1 MTAWE
6 RLHRWVRALPFFS
19 GSSTPMT
26 DWNLVLQNI
35 ADIRVWLAEIEQ
47 RIRSEHNA
55 PARVAP
61 PATTSVDEDVA
72 AADSVTRVHKALE
85 REFGVDRR
93 TVYQRVE
100 RLVEAYQLHRNVPDW
115 KSNVAFHKKLAER
128 DASGKTRLERG
139 LATLDAKREV
149 AA

>member
-1 MTAWE
+1 
-6 RLHRWVRALPFFS
+6 
-19 GSSTPMT
+19 MT

-47 RIRSEHNA
+47 RIRSEHAA
-55 PARVAP
+55 PARSVAP
-61 PATTSVDEDVA
+61 PTSSVDEDVA

-100 RLVEAYQLHRNVPDW
+100 RLVLAYQLDRQVPDW

-128 DASGKTRLERG
+128 DANGVTRLARG
-139 LATLDAKREV
+139 LDYLNAKEV

>member
-1 MTAWE
+1 
-6 RLHRWVRALPFFS
+6 
-19 GSSTPMT
+19 MT

-47 RIRSEHNA
+47 RIRSEHAA

-61 PATTSVDEDVA
+61 PQTTSVDEDVA

-100 RLVEAYQLHRNVPDW
+100 RLVLAMQMDRATPDW
-115 KSNVAFHKKLAER
+115 RTNVAFHKKLAER
-128 DASGKTRLERG
+128 DASGVTRLQRG
-139 LATLDAKREV
+139 LDYLNAKEV

>member
-1 MTAWE
+1 
-6 RLHRWVRALPFFS
+6 
-19 GSSTPMT
+19 MT

-47 RIRSEHNA
+47 RIRSEHSA
-55 PARVAP
+55 QPVRVAP
-61 PATTSVDEDVA
+61 PTTSVDEDVA

-100 RLVEAYQLHRNVPDW
+100 RLVTAMQMDRGVPDW
-115 KSNVAFHKKLAER
+115 RTNVDFHKRLAER

-139 LATLDAKREV
+139 LAYLDQKV
-149 AA
+149 AAQ